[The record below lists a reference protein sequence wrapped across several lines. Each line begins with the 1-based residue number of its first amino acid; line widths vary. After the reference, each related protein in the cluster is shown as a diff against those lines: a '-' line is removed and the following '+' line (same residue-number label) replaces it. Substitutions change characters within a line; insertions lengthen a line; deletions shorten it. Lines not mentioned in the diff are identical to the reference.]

1 MIMAKKVN
9 ENDKLMANEVASKKI
24 IKLRSVFGKTGMV
37 YYFNP
42 QKDKRG
48 VYPSCVRRVNKD
60 GDMILSDADKND
72 PNAYFIPENAVI
84 EVRDGQTFDLS
95 DLKQSCEWE
104 AIKNSDLIAESRTA
118 KDSSGNYKIDGS
130 TNTQK
135 IARYGRAELY
145 IDRPGEIAEK
155 AVTNFEKQLK
165 AANMI
170 EGESLNKL
178 LLVARVFGRN
188 MQNNVAAEIKQFLYQ
203 IAQKTPDKIIEAFT
217 GGDLALKLLFI
228 AAKEKRIIYSKAG
241 IWVYGEDG
249 NTILGSSE
257 DSVIEWM
264 KQAQNQKTLN
274 VIKGE
279 VFPEMTPGSNE

>member
-1 MIMAKKVN
+1 MFMAKKVN
-9 ENDKLMANEVASKKI
+9 DNVNLAAQEVASSEKI
-24 IKLRSVFGKTGMV
+24 TLRCVYGKSGIV

-48 VYPSCVRRVNKD
+48 VYPSCVRRVTKD
-60 GDMILSDADKND
+60 GDMILSDQDKND
-72 PNAYFIPENAVI
+72 TDAYFIPENAVI

-95 DLKQSCEWE
+95 DTKQRCEWE
-104 AIKNSDLIAESRTA
+104 AIKNSELIAESRTA
-118 KDSSGNYKIDGS
+118 KDSSGNYKIDG
-130 TNTQK
+130 TGNGAK

-165 AANMI
+165 AANLI
-170 EGESLNKL
+170 EQESLGKL
-178 LLVARVFGRN
+178 ILIAKVFGRN
-188 MQNNVAAEIKQFLYQ
+188 MQNNVPAEIKQFLYQ

-217 GGDLALKLLFI
+217 GGDLSLKLLFI
-228 AAKEKRIIYSKAG
+228 AAREKRIIYNKAG
-241 IWVYGEDG
+241 VFVYGDDG
-249 NTILGSSE
+249 STILGSSE

-264 KQAQNQKTLN
+264 KQSQNQKTLG

-279 VFPEMTPGSNE
+279 VFPEMNISNE

>member
-1 MIMAKKVN
+1 MFMAKKVN
-9 ENDKLMANEVASKKI
+9 DNVNLAAQEVASSEKI
-24 IKLRSVFGKTGMV
+24 TLRCVYGKSGIV

-48 VYPSCVRRVNKD
+48 VYPSCVRRVTKD
-60 GDMILSDADKND
+60 GDMILSDQDKND
-72 PNAYFIPENAVI
+72 TDAYFIPENAVI

-95 DLKQSCEWE
+95 DTKQRCEWE
-104 AIKNSDLIAESRTA
+104 AIKNSELIAESRTA
-118 KDSSGNYKIDGS
+118 KDSAGNYKIDG
-130 TNTQK
+130 TGNGAK

-165 AANMI
+165 AANLI
-170 EGESLNKL
+170 EQESLGKL
-178 LLVARVFGRN
+178 ILVAKVLGRN
-188 MQNNVAAEIKQFLYQ
+188 MQNNVPAEIKQFLYQ

-217 GGDLALKLLFI
+217 GGDLSLKLLFI
-228 AAKEKRIIYSKAG
+228 AAREKRIIYNKAG
-241 IWVYGEDG
+241 VFVYGDDG
-249 NTILGSSE
+249 STILGSSE

-264 KQAQNQKTLN
+264 KQSQNQKTLG

-279 VFPEMTPGSNE
+279 VFPEMNISNE